1 MKEIFL
7 GFLSKTLNMDAE
19 ELAELLH
26 KKSDDGTITDEVNEN
41 ALQTLLQL
49 DAERVQKI
57 KPNTKEYF
65 DNGYKKA
72 KSETATQWEK
82 RLREKFGIDP
92 DGQLQGD
99 ALTDAIK
106 ATISDASTKPEKIKT
121 HPEYLSLE
129 SAMRKQTEE
138 LKAQYEAELEKQKGA
153 FTKEQ
158 TWGQAA
164 SVIRQ
169 AIKGLNPVLPTD
181 NAKAEKMMELF
192 VNTHFRDF
200 DYQPDGNGGWVV
212 LKDGQRVE
220 NQHGHVKALNDLVR
234 ETAESYF
241 DFHAQK
247 PAGNAGNQGGNGGGS
262 VRTTFKDENDYFSQR
277 AAAGGDRQKLK
288 ELSDAWKAQAG
299 ASN

>member
-1 MKEIFL
+1 MKDIFL
-7 GFLSKTLNMDAE
+7 GFLSKSLNIDNE
-19 ELAELLH
+19 QLADLLY
-26 KKSDDGTITDEVNEN
+26 KKSDDGTLTDDVNEN

-49 DAERVQKI
+49 DAERVQKL

-65 DNGYKKA
+65 DNGYKKGQ
-72 KSETATQWEK
+72 SEVAIQWEK

-106 ATISDASTKPEKIKT
+106 AALSDASAKPEKIKT

-129 SAMRKQTEE
+129 AAMRKQAEE
-138 LKAQYEAELEKQKGA
+138 LKAQYEAELEKQKSA
-153 FTKEQ
+153 FTREQ
-158 TWGQAA
+158 TWGQAS

-169 AIKGLNPVLPTD
+169 AIKGLNPVLPSD
-181 NAKAEKMMELF
+181 AAKAEKMLELF

-212 LKDGQRVE
+212 MKDGQRVE

-247 PAGNAGNQGGNGGGS
+247 PAGNAGNQGGNNGA

-277 AAAGGDRQKLK
+277 AAAGGDREKLK
-288 ELSDAWKAQAG
+288 QLSDAWKAQAG

>member
-1 MKEIFL
+1 MKDIFL

-19 ELAELLH
+19 QLAELLH
-26 KKSDDGTITDEVNEN
+26 KKSDDGTITDDVNEN
-41 ALQTLLQL
+41 ALQALLQL

-72 KSETATQWEK
+72 QSEIASQWEK

-92 DGQLQGD
+92 DGQLQGV

-106 ATISDASTKPEKIKT
+106 ATLSDASTKPEKIKT

-129 SAMRKQTEE
+129 SAMRKQAEE
-138 LKAQYEAELEKQKGA
+138 LKAQFEAELEKQKGA
-153 FTKEQ
+153 FTREQ
-158 TWGQAA
+158 TWGQAS

-169 AIKGLNPVLPTD
+169 AIKGLNPVLPSD
-181 NAKAEKMMELF
+181 QAKAEKMMELF

-288 ELSDAWKAQAG
+288 ELSDAWKTQAG

>member
-1 MKEIFL
+1 MKDILF
-7 GFLSKTLNMDAE
+7 GFASKTLNMDTE
-19 ELAELLH
+19 QLAELLH
-26 KKSDDGTITDEVNEN
+26 KKSDDGTLTDDVNEN

-49 DAERVQKI
+49 HAEHVQKI

-65 DNGYKKA
+65 DNGYKKGQ
-72 KSETATQWEK
+72 SEVASQWEK

-106 ATISDASTKPEKIKT
+106 AALSDASAKPEKIKT

-129 SAMRKQTEE
+129 AAMRKQAEE
-138 LKAQYEAELEKQKGA
+138 LKAQYEAELEKQKSA
-153 FTKEQ
+153 FTREQ
-158 TWGQAA
+158 TWGQAS

-169 AIKGLNPVLPTD
+169 AIKGLNPVLPSD
-181 NAKAEKMMELF
+181 QAKAEKMLELF

-247 PAGNAGNQGGNGGGS
+247 PAGNAGNQGGNNGA

-277 AAAGGDRQKLK
+277 AAAGGDREKLK
-288 ELSDAWKAQAG
+288 QLADAWKAQAG
-299 ASN
+299 TSN